1 MASCKQK
8 IDTDEVKVLFL
19 HHSTGQSIWYGDKSV
34 SLIDKIRLKL
44 GIKNEKKGVL
54 PELFYNYNR
63 KSQKNYQIKEF
74 YFPKSEPYG
83 WKNYPFDYYNIWVKH
98 GGSEPFMEEPTLE
111 MLTKDYQLI
120 MFKHCYPVSNIQA
133 DQDSADV
140 DSELKSVANYKLQYI
155 ALRDKLHQ
163 FSNTKFIVWT
173 GAMRVKSQIAP
184 EQAQRANEF
193 FNWVTKEWDIPGD
206 NIFIWDFYQ
215 LQTEDGLY
223 FLDKYAESASD
234 SHPNKT
240 FSKFASELLLK
251 RLIDV
256 IENDGAKT
264 KLTGEAI
271 Y

>member
-1 MASCKQK
+1 MTSCKHTS
-8 IDTDEVKVLFL
+8 DTDEVKVLFL
-19 HHSTGQSIWYGDKSV
+19 HHSTGQSIWYGDKSS
-34 SLIDKIRLKL
+34 SLIDRISLKL
-44 GIKNEKKGVL
+44 GIKYDKKGIL
-54 PELFYNYNR
+54 PELFDCYNR
-63 KSQKNYQIKEF
+63 QSQKNYQIKEF
-74 YFPKSEPYG
+74 YFPKLKPYG

-98 GGSEPFMEEPTLE
+98 TGSKPYMEEPTLE

-140 DSELKSVANYKLQYI
+140 NSELKSIANYKLQYL

-163 FSNTKFIVWT
+163 FSNTKFVVWT
-173 GAMRVKSQIAP
+173 GAARVKSQITP

-193 FNWVTKEWDIPGD
+193 FNWVTKDWDIPGD

-215 LQTEDGLY
+215 LQTEGGLY
-223 FLDKYAESASD
+223 FSDKYAESTND

-240 FSKFASELLLK
+240 FSKFASELLFK

-256 IENDGAKT
+256 IENDGLKT
-264 KLTGEAI
+264 EITGNAI
-271 Y
+271 H